1 MAKSR
6 QSRQCKQCS
15 HYVTLAEYRHRCRC
29 DVKSRSKYHHGELR
43 SALVSLAVTEIARA
57 GVEKLSL
64 RSLARQ
70 AGVSPTAPFRHFP
83 DKQTLLAGIA
93 IEGFEELARRL
104 TETSESN
111 PDIEERFIELGTT
124 YVGFAQDFPVHY
136 QLMFGAVLGDFS
148 TSKELQE
155 AAASSYAVL
164 DATLAEMKHSQSLDH
179 GVATLGGLVWSTVHG
194 MASLV
199 INVPTASVP
208 TVADAAPRQAVK
220 SIHENMRVSL
230 KMVYRG
236 VMR

>member
-1 MAKSR
+1 
-6 QSRQCKQCS
+6 
-15 HYVTLAEYRHRCRC
+15 
-29 DVKSRSKYHHGELR
+29 VKSRSKYHHGELR
-43 SALVSLAVTEIARA
+43 SALVSLAVKEIARA

-111 PDIEERFIELGTT
+111 AGIEERFIELGAT

-148 TSKELQE
+148 ASKELQE
-155 AAASSYAVL
+155 ASAASYAVL
-164 DATLAEMKHSQSLDH
+164 DATLTEIKSNQQLDH
-179 GVATLGGLVWSTVHG
+179 DVATLGGLVWSTVHG

-199 INVPTASVP
+199 FNVPTARMP
-208 TVADAAPRQAVK
+208 KAADAAPRQAVK
-220 SIHENMRVSL
+220 SIHEDMRAAL

-236 VMR
+236 ITR

>member
-1 MAKSR
+1 M
-6 QSRQCKQCS
+6 
-15 HYVTLAEYRHRCRC
+15 
-29 DVKSRSKYHHGELR
+29 KSRSKYHHGGLR
-43 SALVSLAVTEIARA
+43 SALVSLAVKEIARA

-111 PDIEERFIELGTT
+111 AGIEERFIELGAT
-124 YVGFAQDFPVHY
+124 YVVFAQDFPVHY

-148 TSKELQE
+148 ASKELQE
-155 AAASSYAVL
+155 ASAASYAVL
-164 DATLAEMKHSQSLDH
+164 DATLTEIKNNQQLDH
-179 GVATLGGLVWSTVHG
+179 DVATLGGLVWSTVHG

-199 INVPTASVP
+199 FNVPTARMP
-208 TVADAAPRQAVK
+208 KAADAAPRQAVK
-220 SIHENMRVSL
+220 SIPEDMRAAL
-230 KMVYRG
+230 KMVYHGITR
-236 VMR
+236 

>member
-1 MAKSR
+1 M
-6 QSRQCKQCS
+6 
-15 HYVTLAEYRHRCRC
+15 
-29 DVKSRSKYHHGELR
+29 KSRSKYHHGELR
-43 SALVSLAVTEIARA
+43 SALVSLAVKEIARA

-111 PDIEERFIELGTT
+111 AGIEDRFIELGAT

-148 TSKELQE
+148 ASKELQE
-155 AAASSYAVL
+155 ASAASYAVL
-164 DATLAEMKHSQSLDH
+164 DATLTEIKNNQQLDH
-179 GVATLGGLVWSTVHG
+179 DVATLGGLVWSTVHG

-199 INVPTASVP
+199 FNVPTARMP
-208 TVADAAPRQAVK
+208 KAADAAPRRAVK
-220 SIHENMRVSL
+220 SIHEDMRAAL
-230 KMVYRG
+230 KMVYHGITR
-236 VMR
+236 

>member
-1 MAKSR
+1 M
-6 QSRQCKQCS
+6 
-15 HYVTLAEYRHRCRC
+15 
-29 DVKSRSKYHHGELR
+29 KSRSKYHHGELR
-43 SALVSLAVTEIARA
+43 SALVSLAVKEIARA

-111 PDIEERFIELGTT
+111 AGIEERFIELGAT

-148 TSKELQE
+148 ASKELQE
-155 AAASSYAVL
+155 ASAASYAVL
-164 DATLAEMKHSQSLDH
+164 DATLTEIKNNQQLDH
-179 GVATLGGLVWSTVHG
+179 DVATLGGLVWSTVHG

-199 INVPTASVP
+199 FNVPTARMP
-208 TVADAAPRQAVK
+208 RAADAAPRRAVK
-220 SIHENMRVSL
+220 SIHEDMRAAL

-236 VMR
+236 ITHQT

>member
-1 MAKSR
+1 
-6 QSRQCKQCS
+6 
-15 HYVTLAEYRHRCRC
+15 
-29 DVKSRSKYHHGELR
+29 VKSRSKYHHGELR
-43 SALVSLAVTEIARA
+43 SALVSLAVKEIARA

-111 PDIEERFIELGTT
+111 AGIEDRFIELGAT

-148 TSKELQE
+148 ASKELQE
-155 AAASSYAVL
+155 ASAASYAVL
-164 DATLAEMKHSQSLDH
+164 DATLTEIKNNQQLDYD
-179 GVATLGGLVWSTVHG
+179 VATLGGLVWSTVHG

-199 INVPTASVP
+199 FNVPTARMP
-208 TVADAAPRQAVK
+208 KAADAAPRQAVK
-220 SIHENMRVSL
+220 SIHEDMRAAL

-236 VMR
+236 ITR